1 MAHPGGSILMHIP
14 PYHKKKTWQRFF
26 AGSLVG
32 GIIAYIIFIFM
43 YGTMYENQLKENLE
57 LTSQVNDLKNQNE
70 ALLKDT
76 ENLKTPVTVSVI
88 DITIENAE
96 EISLDSLVVPKLEE
110 LVKDEISHI
119 TGQSVSIVDEIDQLL
134 ISAIENKE
142 YTIDDIHYQFTVR
155 KLTISETVKVFLE
168 AETVN

>member
-1 MAHPGGSILMHIP
+1 MHIP
-14 PYHKKKTWQRFF
+14 PYHKKTTWQRFF
-26 AGSLVG
+26 AGTFVG

-43 YGTMYENQLKENLE
+43 YGTMYETQLKENLA

-76 ENLKTPVTVSVI
+76 EDLKAPVTVSVI
-88 DITIENAE
+88 EITIENAKE
-96 EISLDSLVVPKLEE
+96 LSLDSLVVPKLEA

-142 YTIDDIHYQFTVR
+142 FTIDDLRYNFTVQ
-155 KLTISETVKVFLE
+155 KLTISETVKVILE
-168 AETVN
+168 AESLN

>member
-1 MAHPGGSILMHIP
+1 MHIP
-14 PYHKKKTWQRFF
+14 PYHKKKTWQLFF

-96 EISLDSLVVPKLEE
+96 EISLDSLAVPKLEE

-142 YTIDDIHYQFTVR
+142 YTIDDLRYQFTVR

>member
-1 MAHPGGSILMHIP
+1 MHIP

-57 LTSQVNDLKNQNE
+57 LTSQVNDLKNQNK

-110 LVKDEISHI
+110 LVKEEISHI
-119 TGQSVSIVDEIDQLL
+119 TGQSVSIVEEIDQLL
-134 ISAIENKE
+134 ISAIVNKE
-142 YTIDDIHYQFTVR
+142 YTIDDIRYQFTVR
-155 KLTISETVKVFLE
+155 MLVISETVKVFLE

>member
-1 MAHPGGSILMHIP
+1 MHIP

-96 EISLDSLVVPKLEE
+96 EISLDSLAVPKLEE

-142 YTIDDIHYQFTVR
+142 YTIDDLRYQFTVR

>member
-1 MAHPGGSILMHIP
+1 MHIP

-43 YGTMYENQLKENLE
+43 HGTMYENQLKENLE

-76 ENLKTPVTVSVI
+76 ENLKTPVTVSAI

>member
-1 MAHPGGSILMHIP
+1 MHIP

-26 AGSLVG
+26 AGALVG

-43 YGTMYENQLKENLE
+43 YGTMYENQLKKNLE

-142 YTIDDIHYQFTVR
+142 YTIDDLRYQFTVR

>member
-1 MAHPGGSILMHIP
+1 MHIP

-26 AGSLVG
+26 AGALVG

-142 YTIDDIHYQFTVR
+142 YTIDDLRYQFTVR

>member
-1 MAHPGGSILMHIP
+1 MHIP

>member
-1 MAHPGGSILMHIP
+1 MHIP

-110 LVKDEISHI
+110 LVKEEISHI
-119 TGQSVSIVDEIDQLL
+119 TGQSVSIVEEIDQLL
-134 ISAIENKE
+134 ISAIVNKE
-142 YTIDDIHYQFTVR
+142 FTIDDIRYQFTVR
-155 KLTISETVKVFLE
+155 MLVISETVKVFLE

>member
-1 MAHPGGSILMHIP
+1 MHIP

-76 ENLKTPVTVSVI
+76 ENLKAPVTVSVI

-142 YTIDDIHYQFTVR
+142 YTIDDLRYQFTVR

>member
-1 MAHPGGSILMHIP
+1 MHIP
-14 PYHKKKTWQRFF
+14 PYHKKTTWQRFF
-26 AGSLVG
+26 AGALVG

-43 YGTMYENQLKENLE
+43 YGTMYEDQLKENLE

-76 ENLKTPVTVSVI
+76 ENLKAPVTVSVI

-142 YTIDDIHYQFTVR
+142 YTIDDLRYQFTVR

>member
-1 MAHPGGSILMHIP
+1 MHIP

-57 LTSQVNDLKNQNE
+57 LTSQVNDLKNQNK

-142 YTIDDIHYQFTVR
+142 YTIDDLRYQFTVR

>member
-1 MAHPGGSILMHIP
+1 MHIP

-43 YGTMYENQLKENLE
+43 HGTMYENQLKENLE

-76 ENLKTPVTVSVI
+76 ENLKTPVTVSAI

-96 EISLDSLVVPKLEE
+96 EISLDSLIVPKLEE

>member
-1 MAHPGGSILMHIP
+1 MHIP

-57 LTSQVNDLKNQNE
+57 LTSQVTDLKNQNE

-110 LVKDEISHI
+110 LVKEEISHI
-119 TGQSVSIVDEIDQLL
+119 TGQSVSIVEEIDQLL
-134 ISAIENKE
+134 ISAIVNKE
-142 YTIDDIHYQFTVR
+142 FTIDDIRYQFTVR
-155 KLTISETVKVFLE
+155 MLVISETVKVFLE